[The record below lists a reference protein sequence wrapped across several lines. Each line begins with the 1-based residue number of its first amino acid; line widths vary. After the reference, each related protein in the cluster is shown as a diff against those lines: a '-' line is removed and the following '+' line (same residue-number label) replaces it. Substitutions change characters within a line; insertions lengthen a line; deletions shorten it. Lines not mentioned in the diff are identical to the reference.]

1 MPRLDD
7 PCMHRT
13 DRDLVQALAFRR
25 QEAIRLV
32 VMQPLARVG
41 QAFGLES
48 VKIAHRALQADGG
61 RMQLSDR
68 RIAAAVA
75 RDAEPVYFV
84 LVEERHVR
92 VAGLAPERDERGL
105 ARL

>member
-1 MPRLDD
+1 
-7 PCMHRT
+7 MHRT

-32 VMQPLARVG
+32 VMQPLARIRQTV
-41 QAFGLES
+41 GLEP
-48 VKIAHRALQADGG
+48 VEIAHRALEAYRRRVQPPDGG
-61 RMQLSDR
+61 
-68 RIAAAVA
+68 IAAAVA
-75 RDAEPVYFV
+75 RDAKRVYFV

-92 VAGLAPERDERGL
+92 GARLAPERDERGL